1 MLPHLKSE
9 RYEWCVPFCAIA
21 STILL
26 LILVPVAVYMARL
39 PLASC

>member
-9 RYEWCVPFCAIA
+9 RYEWCVPFGAIA
-21 STILL
+21 TTLVL
-26 LILVPVAVYMARL
+26 LILVPVAVYLARL